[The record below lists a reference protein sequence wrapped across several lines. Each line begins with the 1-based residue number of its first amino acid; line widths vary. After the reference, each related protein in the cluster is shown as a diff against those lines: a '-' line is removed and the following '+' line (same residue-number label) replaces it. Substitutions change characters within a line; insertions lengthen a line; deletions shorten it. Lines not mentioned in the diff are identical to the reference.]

1 MKNIKKAIKQLIEF
15 DRTLSILYIGM
26 IFMVL
31 AGIIMA
37 ILPVPAE
44 AAIPV
49 IVVLGMLM
57 VIIIAANMSSEIEKK
72 HRKKVRLKCVYSNK
86 KKKVNIFQGS
96 IQYRG
101 MNIPCKYKLD
111 ISE

>member
-57 VIIIAANMSSEIEKK
+57 VIIIAANMSSEIELNRTPDVVFSKM
-72 HRKKVRLKCVYSNK
+72 RKSPILRR
-86 KKKVNIFQGS
+86 F
-96 IQYRG
+96 
-101 MNIPCKYKLD
+101 
-111 ISE
+111 

>member
-15 DRTLSILYIGM
+15 DRPLRM

-86 KKKVNIFQGS
+86 KRK
-96 IQYRG
+96 
-101 MNIPCKYKLD
+101 
-111 ISE
+111 

>member
-15 DRTLSILYIGM
+15 DRNLSILYIGM

-57 VIIIAANMSSEIEKK
+57 VIIIATNMSSEIEKK

-86 KKKVNIFQGS
+86 KRK
-96 IQYRG
+96 
-101 MNIPCKYKLD
+101 
-111 ISE
+111 

>member
-15 DRTLSILYIGM
+15 DRNLSILCIGM

-31 AGIIMA
+31 VGIIMA

-44 AAIPV
+44 TAIPV

-86 KKKVNIFQGS
+86 KRK
-96 IQYRG
+96 
-101 MNIPCKYKLD
+101 
-111 ISE
+111 

>member
-15 DRTLSILYIGM
+15 DRNLSILYIGM

-86 KKKVNIFQGS
+86 KRK
-96 IQYRG
+96 
-101 MNIPCKYKLD
+101 
-111 ISE
+111 

>member
-57 VIIIAANMSSEIEKK
+57 VIIIAVNMSSEIEKK

-86 KKKVNIFQGS
+86 KRK
-96 IQYRG
+96 
-101 MNIPCKYKLD
+101 
-111 ISE
+111 

>member
-37 ILPVPAE
+37 IIPVPAE

-86 KKKVNIFQGS
+86 KRK
-96 IQYRG
+96 
-101 MNIPCKYKLD
+101 
-111 ISE
+111 

>member
-72 HRKKVRLKCVYSNK
+72 NRKKVRLKCVYSNK
-86 KKKVNIFQGS
+86 KRK
-96 IQYRG
+96 
-101 MNIPCKYKLD
+101 
-111 ISE
+111 

>member
-37 ILPVPAE
+37 ILPVPGE

-86 KKKVNIFQGS
+86 KRK
-96 IQYRG
+96 
-101 MNIPCKYKLD
+101 
-111 ISE
+111 

>member
-31 AGIIMA
+31 AGIIMT

-86 KKKVNIFQGS
+86 KRK
-96 IQYRG
+96 
-101 MNIPCKYKLD
+101 
-111 ISE
+111 

>member
-72 HRKKVRLKCVYSNK
+72 HFSRFYP
-86 KKKVNIFQGS
+86 I
-96 IQYRG
+96 
-101 MNIPCKYKLD
+101 
-111 ISE
+111 

>member
-72 HRKKVRLKCVYSNK
+72 HRKKVRIKCFYSNK
-86 KKKVNIFQGS
+86 KRK
-96 IQYRG
+96 
-101 MNIPCKYKLD
+101 
-111 ISE
+111 

>member
-49 IVVLGMLM
+49 IEVLGMLM

-86 KKKVNIFQGS
+86 KRK
-96 IQYRG
+96 
-101 MNIPCKYKLD
+101 
-111 ISE
+111 

>member
-15 DRTLSILYIGM
+15 DRNLSILYIGM

-57 VIIIAANMSSEIEKK
+57 VIIIAANMNSEIEKK

-86 KKKVNIFQGS
+86 KRK
-96 IQYRG
+96 
-101 MNIPCKYKLD
+101 
-111 ISE
+111 